1 MKNKLALLVLCGVL
15 MASCGKE
22 YGVQSL
28 SGTQSAI
35 GEVGNTFD
43 MSSVAGLSNVS
54 AKVTDLSNGV
64 SKIEYMCDITDSK
77 LRSMAE
83 YIPGATFVG
92 DKISAGGQVKMTDK
106 GIMNVYDEGNLIL
119 VKYDAKVGDEYSLK
133 RGSNTVTRTVTAK
146 STEDD
151 YFWGWMMIKTIDVE
165 ETGRG
170 IPGVSKIEYH
180 TNHKFGLVG
189 VKVHFE
195 DGTSK
200 LVSIY
205 STNSD

>member
-1 MKNKLALLVLCGVL
+1 MKKYPGILLLGIIL
-15 MASCGKE
+15 MTSCGKDYLE
-22 YGVQSL
+22 QSL
-28 SGTQSAI
+28 GGTQSAV

-43 MSSVAGLSNVS
+43 VSTVSGLSNVS

-64 SKIEYMCDITDSK
+64 SKIEYMADITDQK
-77 LRSMAE
+77 LLSMAQ

-92 DKISAGGQVKMTDK
+92 NKITTGGQVKMTDK

-119 VKYDAKVGDEYSLK
+119 VKYDAKVGDTYKLK
-133 RGSNTVTRTVTAK
+133 RGANTMTREVIAK

-151 YFWGWMMIKTIDVE
+151 FFWGWMMIKTIDVE

-170 IPGVSKIEYH
+170 IPGVSKITYF
-180 TNHKFGLVG
+180 TNHKFGLVS
-189 VKVHFE
+189 VKFDLE

-200 LVSIY
+200 MVGIY
-205 STNSD
+205 SNNSD